1 MDLRCEGM
9 KHNLV
14 DVYKGRIEV
23 IDNDI
28 IIAVK
33 RKQWVKVMKLREE
46 KKILTDRVN
55 DMEARR
61 ANKS

>member
-1 MDLRCEGM
+1 M

-14 DVYKGRIEV
+14 DVYKSRIEV